1 MPHTECLIKTAF
13 HKTVMCMYKWSYWLA
28 FFFKKKISMLMS
40 VEYKEAYSSL
50 THIHMIKQINN
61 INLTKDELP
70 SVTIQ
75 T

>member
-1 MPHTECLIKTAF
+1 MVIL
-13 HKTVMCMYKWSYWLA
+13 VS

-40 VEYKEAYSSL
+40 VECKEAYSSL

-70 SVTIQ
+70 PVTIQ